1 MAREDAGQLPRTS
14 LIRACGYAD
23 EEMFIGLA
31 DVPAIDSPGRLDLLE
46 LRPELTQRGRD
57 HRHFAHARR
66 SAGPRR
72 NGHALRKHS
81 RILDE
86 GAVGKALI
94 GGQRRDF
101 QTAGA
106 QRVAIAVMLCA
117 GLADVRPALD
127 RRAQAV
133 CVRLTWN
140 PHDGSRKSHAWHS
153 LRCVVPPRMRET
165 GLARNDARAH
175 TLSGRLES
183 MAGRIPQTFIDEL
196 IARAD
201 IVEIVGSRVPLKKA
215 GREYKACCPF
225 HDEKTASF
233 WVSPDKQFYHC
244 FGCGAHGTA
253 LGFLMNYEQLPF
265 PEAVEELAGRLGLE
279 VPHEGGGAG
288 PPRAQEEL
296 TELLGRV
303 AGFYQ
308 ENLAG
313 SERALSYLRGRG
325 LDAAIAERFRIGYAP
340 DAWNEVLRRFGATD
354 ESLRALGATGLIIE
368 RDTPRPGSEP
378 WYDRFRDRIMFP
390 IRDPRGRVLGF
401 GGRVLGEGEPK
412 YLNSPETALFH
423 KGQELYGLH
432 EIRLARTNLK
442 RLVFVE
448 GYMDVVRLHQ
458 AGVAYAV
465 ATLGTATTPE
475 HLKRAFRLVSEVV
488 FAFDGDRAGRAA
500 AWRALQNA
508 LPEAREGRELRFLFL
523 PEGEDPDSL
532 VGREGR
538 EAFEARLATALPL
551 SEYLAAH
558 LREQAD
564 LAHAD
569 GRAKFV
575 ALARP
580 LLAKIPQGVYLEL
593 LLARIAQEVGLAAD
607 RLRELLHA
615 DLAAAPEVA
624 GADDGDALRLQSA
637 NSRRGAERGAN
648 TGRRGLV
655 TQAIQTLLHFPAT
668 ATAVPAAVLPALAEI
683 TETELGGIATL
694 RDLLNALR
702 AQPRRTASQL
712 LEEWR
717 ERPEHRR
724 LGELHAERILLD
736 GSQAGPELLGIL
748 DRLIG
753 QIGAERQARRYDELL
768 RKVESGAVTAEE
780 RSEFQLLNRRT
791 PARLP

>member
-1 MAREDAGQLPRTS
+1 
-14 LIRACGYAD
+14 
-23 EEMFIGLA
+23 
-31 DVPAIDSPGRLDLLE
+31 
-46 LRPELTQRGRD
+46 
-57 HRHFAHARR
+57 
-66 SAGPRR
+66 
-72 NGHALRKHS
+72 
-81 RILDE
+81 
-86 GAVGKALI
+86 
-94 GGQRRDF
+94 
-101 QTAGA
+101 
-106 QRVAIAVMLCA
+106 
-117 GLADVRPALD
+117 
-127 RRAQAV
+127 
-133 CVRLTWN
+133 
-140 PHDGSRKSHAWHS
+140 
-153 LRCVVPPRMRET
+153 
-165 GLARNDARAH
+165 
-175 TLSGRLES
+175 

-279 VPHEGGGAG
+279 VPHEGGSG
-288 PPRAQEEL
+288 PPRVQEEL

-313 SERALSYLRGRG
+313 SERARAYLRGRG
-325 LDAAIAERFRIGYAP
+325 LDAAIAERFRIGYAS

-354 ESLRALGATGLIIE
+354 ESRRALSATGLIIE
-368 RDTPRPGSEP
+368 RDTPRAGSEP

-401 GGRVLGEGEPK
+401 GGRVLGDGEPK

-432 EIRLARTNLK
+432 EIRLARTSLK
-442 RLVFVE
+442 RLLVVE

-458 AGVAYAV
+458 AGIAYAV

-538 EAFEARLATALPL
+538 EALEARLATALPL

-580 LLAKIPQGVYLEL
+580 LLAKLPQGVYQEL
-593 LLARIAQEVGLAAD
+593 LLARVAQEVGLGTE
-607 RLRELLHA
+607 RLRELLQS
-615 DLAAAPEVA
+615 DLAAAPEVPGTDDGAAARSRNTNFRHGAGSGA
-624 GADDGDALRLQSA
+624 GA
-637 NSRRGAERGAN
+637 
-648 TGRRGLV
+648 GRRGLV

-668 ATAVPAAVLPALAEI
+668 AAAAPAAVLPALAEI
-683 TETELGGIATL
+683 GETELGGITTL
-694 RDLLNALR
+694 RELLNALR
-702 AQPRRTASQL
+702 AQPHRTASQL

-768 RKVESGAVTAEE
+768 RKLESGSATTEE
-780 RSEFQLLNRRT
+780 RSEFQSLNRRS
-791 PARLP
+791 PVRPP

>member
-1 MAREDAGQLPRTS
+1 
-14 LIRACGYAD
+14 
-23 EEMFIGLA
+23 
-31 DVPAIDSPGRLDLLE
+31 
-46 LRPELTQRGRD
+46 
-57 HRHFAHARR
+57 
-66 SAGPRR
+66 
-72 NGHALRKHS
+72 
-81 RILDE
+81 
-86 GAVGKALI
+86 
-94 GGQRRDF
+94 
-101 QTAGA
+101 
-106 QRVAIAVMLCA
+106 
-117 GLADVRPALD
+117 
-127 RRAQAV
+127 
-133 CVRLTWN
+133 
-140 PHDGSRKSHAWHS
+140 
-153 LRCVVPPRMRET
+153 
-165 GLARNDARAH
+165 
-175 TLSGRLES
+175 

-296 TELLGRV
+296 SELLGRV

-313 SERALSYLRGRG
+313 SDRARAYLRGRG
-325 LDAAIAERFRIGYAP
+325 LDAAIAERFRIGYAS
-340 DAWNEVLRRFGATD
+340 DAWNEVLQRFGATE
-354 ESLRALGATGLIIE
+354 ESRRALSATGLIIE
-368 RDTPRPGSEP
+368 RDTPRAGSEP

-401 GGRVLGEGEPK
+401 GGRVLGDGEPK

-423 KGQELYGLH
+423 KGQELYGPH
-432 EIRLARTNLK
+432 EIRLARTSLK
-442 RLVFVE
+442 RLVIVE

-458 AGVAYAV
+458 AGIAYAV

-538 EAFEARLATALPL
+538 EAFEARLGTALPL
-551 SEYLAAH
+551 SEYLTAH

-580 LLAKIPQGVYLEL
+580 LLAKLPQGVYQEL
-593 LLARIAQEVGLAAD
+593 LLARIAQEVGLGTE
-607 RLRELLHA
+607 RLRELLHS
-615 DLAAAPEVA
+615 DLAAAPEVPA
-624 GADDGDALRLQSA
+624 TDDGAAARSRNANFRHGPGSGASA
-637 NSRRGAERGAN
+637 
-648 TGRRGLV
+648 GRRGLV

-668 ATAVPAAVLPALAEI
+668 AAAVPAAVFPALAAIGEA
-683 TETELGGIATL
+683 ELGGIATL
-694 RDLLNALR
+694 RELLNALR
-702 AQPRRTASQL
+702 AQPHRTASQL

-768 RKVESGAVTAEE
+768 GKVESGSATAEE
-780 RSEFQLLNRRT
+780 RSEFQLLNRRS
-791 PARLP
+791 PARPP

>member
-1 MAREDAGQLPRTS
+1 
-14 LIRACGYAD
+14 
-23 EEMFIGLA
+23 
-31 DVPAIDSPGRLDLLE
+31 
-46 LRPELTQRGRD
+46 
-57 HRHFAHARR
+57 
-66 SAGPRR
+66 
-72 NGHALRKHS
+72 
-81 RILDE
+81 
-86 GAVGKALI
+86 
-94 GGQRRDF
+94 
-101 QTAGA
+101 
-106 QRVAIAVMLCA
+106 
-117 GLADVRPALD
+117 
-127 RRAQAV
+127 
-133 CVRLTWN
+133 
-140 PHDGSRKSHAWHS
+140 
-153 LRCVVPPRMRET
+153 
-165 GLARNDARAH
+165 
-175 TLSGRLES
+175 
-183 MAGRIPQTFIDEL
+183 MAGRIPQSFIDEL

-201 IVEIVGSRVPLKKA
+201 IVEIIGSRVPLKKA

-279 VPHEGGGAG
+279 VPHEGGGGA
-288 PPRAQEEL
+288 PPRAAEEH

-313 SERALSYLRGRG
+313 SERARAYLRGRG
-325 LDAAIAERFRIGYAP
+325 LDAAIAERFRIGYAS

-354 ESLRALGATGLIIE
+354 ESRRALSDTGLIIE
-368 RDTPRPGSEP
+368 RDSARPGSEP

-401 GGRVLGEGEPK
+401 GGRLLGEGEPK

-432 EIRLARTNLK
+432 EIRLARTSLK
-442 RLVFVE
+442 RLLIVE

-458 AGVAYAV
+458 AGVAYAA

-500 AWRALQNA
+500 AWRALHNA
-508 LPEAREGRELRFLFL
+508 LPEVREGRELRFLFL

-538 EAFEARLATALPL
+538 EAFEARLAGALPL

-593 LLARIAQEVGLAAD
+593 LLARIAQEVGLGAD
-607 RLRELLHA
+607 RLRELLQA
-615 DLAAAPEVA
+615 DLAAAPTASGSGHSETPRA
-624 GADDGDALRLQSA
+624 HHAS
-637 NSRRGAERGAN
+637 SRRGAERGVGS
-648 TGRRGLV
+648 GRRGLV

-668 ATAVPAAVLPALAEI
+668 AAAVPSGVLPALADIDEA
-683 TETELGGIATL
+683 ELGGIATL
-694 RDLLNALR
+694 RDLLAALR
-702 AQPRRTASQL
+702 TQPHRTGSQL
-712 LEEWR
+712 LEQWR

-724 LGELHAERILLD
+724 LGELQAERILLD
-736 GSQAGPELLGIL
+736 QGQAGSELLGIL
-748 DRLIG
+748 DRLIA

-768 RKVESGAVTAEE
+768 RRVESGAASAEE
-780 RSEFQLLNRRT
+780 RLEFQSLNRRSA
-791 PARLP
+791 PRPG

>member
-1 MAREDAGQLPRTS
+1 
-14 LIRACGYAD
+14 
-23 EEMFIGLA
+23 
-31 DVPAIDSPGRLDLLE
+31 
-46 LRPELTQRGRD
+46 
-57 HRHFAHARR
+57 
-66 SAGPRR
+66 
-72 NGHALRKHS
+72 
-81 RILDE
+81 
-86 GAVGKALI
+86 
-94 GGQRRDF
+94 
-101 QTAGA
+101 
-106 QRVAIAVMLCA
+106 
-117 GLADVRPALD
+117 
-127 RRAQAV
+127 
-133 CVRLTWN
+133 
-140 PHDGSRKSHAWHS
+140 
-153 LRCVVPPRMRET
+153 
-165 GLARNDARAH
+165 
-175 TLSGRLES
+175 

-201 IVEIVGSRVPLKKA
+201 IVDLVGGRVPLKKA

-253 LGFLMNYEQLPF
+253 LGFLMQYEQLPF

-279 VPHEGGGAG
+279 VPHEGGGPAA
-288 PPRAQEEL
+288 PRAQEDL

-303 AGFYQ
+303 AGYYQ

-313 SERALSYLRGRG
+313 NERARAYLRGRG
-325 LDAAIAERFRIGYAP
+325 LDAAIIERFRIGYAP
-340 DAWNEVLRRFGATD
+340 DAWNEVLRRFGATE
-354 ESLRALGATGLIIE
+354 ESRRALSATGLIIE

-401 GGRVLGEGEPK
+401 GGRVLEGGEPK
-412 YLNSPETALFH
+412 YLNSPETVLFH

-432 EIRLARTNLK
+432 EIRLARTSLK

-458 AGVAYAV
+458 AGVACAV

-475 HLKRAFRLVSEVV
+475 HLKRAFRLISEVV

-523 PEGEDPDSL
+523 PDGEDPDSL

-538 EAFEARLATALPL
+538 EAFETRLGRALPL
-551 SEYLAAH
+551 SEYLAAQ

-564 LAHAD
+564 VSHAD

-580 LLAKIPQGVYLEL
+580 LLAKLPPGVYLEL
-593 LLARIAQEVGLAAD
+593 LLARIAQEVGLGTE
-607 RLRELLHA
+607 RLRELLSA
-615 DLAAAPEVA
+615 DLPAAPTAIGSADQELA
-624 GADDGDALRLQSA
+624 HGGGAPA
-637 NSRRGAERGAN
+637 RRGAARGA
-648 TGRRGLV
+648 GRRGLV
-655 TQAIQTLLHFPAT
+655 TQAIQTLLHFPAI
-668 ATAVPAAVLPALAEI
+668 AASVPAAVYPALAQISEA
-683 TETELGGIATL
+683 ELGGIDTL
-694 RDLLNALR
+694 RNLLEALR
-702 AQPRRTASQL
+702 AQPRRTSSQL

-736 GSQAGPELLGIL
+736 GAQAGPELLGIL

-753 QIGAERQARRYDELL
+753 QVGAERQARRYDELL
-768 RKVESGAVTAEE
+768 RKVESGSASTEE
-780 RSEFQLLNRRT
+780 RSEFQSLNRR
-791 PARLP
+791 PGSPRP

>member
-1 MAREDAGQLPRTS
+1 
-14 LIRACGYAD
+14 
-23 EEMFIGLA
+23 
-31 DVPAIDSPGRLDLLE
+31 
-46 LRPELTQRGRD
+46 
-57 HRHFAHARR
+57 
-66 SAGPRR
+66 
-72 NGHALRKHS
+72 
-81 RILDE
+81 
-86 GAVGKALI
+86 
-94 GGQRRDF
+94 
-101 QTAGA
+101 
-106 QRVAIAVMLCA
+106 
-117 GLADVRPALD
+117 
-127 RRAQAV
+127 
-133 CVRLTWN
+133 
-140 PHDGSRKSHAWHS
+140 
-153 LRCVVPPRMRET
+153 
-165 GLARNDARAH
+165 
-175 TLSGRLES
+175 

-201 IVEIVGSRVPLKKA
+201 IVELVGSRVPLKKA

-233 WVSPDKQFYHC
+233 WVSPEKQFYHC

-253 LGFLMNYEQLPF
+253 LGFLMSYEQLPF

-296 TELLGRV
+296 TDLLGRV

-308 ENLAG
+308 ESLAG
-313 SERALSYLRGRG
+313 SERARSYLRGRG

-354 ESLRALGATGLIIE
+354 ESRRALSATGLIIE

-401 GGRVLGEGEPK
+401 GGRVLEGGEPK
-412 YLNSPETALFH
+412 YLNSPETTLFH

-432 EIRLARTNLK
+432 EIRLARTNLR

-458 AGVAYAV
+458 AGVSYAV

-532 VGREGR
+532 VGREGH
-538 EAFEARLATALPL
+538 EAFEKRLATALPL
-551 SEYLAAH
+551 SEYLAAQ

-580 LLAKIPQGVYLEL
+580 LLTKIPQGVYLEL
-593 LLARIAQEVGLAAD
+593 LVARIAQEVGLAAD
-607 RLRELLHA
+607 RLRNLLHA
-615 DLAAAPEVA
+615 DLAAAPAAA
-624 GADDGDALRLQSA
+624 GADDSDALRSRGA
-637 NSRRGAERGAN
+637 NSRSSAERGASA
-648 TGRRGLV
+648 GRRGLV
-655 TQAIQTLLHFPAT
+655 TQAIQTLLHFPVTAAT
-668 ATAVPAAVLPALAEI
+668 VPAAVLPALAEI
-683 TETELGGIATL
+683 AAAELGGIATL
-694 RDLLNALR
+694 RELLNALR
-702 AQPRRTASQL
+702 AQPRRTTSQL

-768 RKVESGAVTAEE
+768 RKVESGAATAEE
-780 RSEFQLLNRRT
+780 RLEFQSLNRRT
-791 PARLP
+791 PVRLP